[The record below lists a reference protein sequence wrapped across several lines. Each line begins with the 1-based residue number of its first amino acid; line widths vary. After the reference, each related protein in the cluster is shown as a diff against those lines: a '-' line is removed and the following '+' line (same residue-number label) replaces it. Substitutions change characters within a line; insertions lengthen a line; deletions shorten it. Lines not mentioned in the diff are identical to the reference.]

1 MCSTIPDE
9 KLAIPRGSTVLVT
22 GANGFIG
29 SHVCNEFLQSGFDVK
44 GAVRDTS
51 KSSWLAE
58 ALRSRKP
65 KGKFTMVALP
75 DMEIEEN
82 FHALMHGRSHPRAIP
97 AIGLCTESGFVINH
111 HQVFLL

>member
-9 KLAIPRGSTVLVT
+9 ELAIPRGSTILVT
-22 GANGFIG
+22 GANGLIG

-58 ALRSRKP
+58 ALRSREP
-65 KGKFTMVALP
+65 RGKFTLVALP

-82 FHALMHGRSHPRAIP
+82 FHALMPGRSHPRAIP
-97 AIGLCTESGFVINH
+97 AIRLCNESSFVIDY
-111 HQVFLL
+111 HQVSLL